1 MSIAQKAVRGVA
13 WNMSTG
19 VGARIIQLVGTLLLT
34 RFIAPAEYG
43 EISAAAVCVQTATQL
58 SSFAFG
64 QYLIAKRP
72 PPEVAFQAA
81 ILHFGTGAFAMAI
94 VMLLTPRLGVLVDA
108 PAMARFVPGFI
119 VAQLIDRVRYVP
131 ERLLVRDLRFRT
143 VAIVNSIGEILY
155 TITAVSFAPR
165 YGGMALVAG
174 WLVRSTF
181 QAVLFLYHAPRAEWL
196 VPSPLRAAAVRALW
210 GYGGPIMIGGLA
222 DFAATRWDNLV
233 ISRLFGPAIMGRY
246 NLAYS
251 LAETPI
257 SYVAEH
263 IGDVLMPSY
272 SRMEPEQR
280 KSAVVRA
287 AGLMGLV
294 VSPLAFGLGAVSPT
308 VVHTFFDARWAPM
321 APMLVILSVMT
332 MFRPIT
338 WSATAFLQAQQHV
351 RLIMVMSFFRAA
363 LLLSVMAIAGK
374 LGGPLWACASTAL
387 AFSCHSVTMII
398 LTGRTEQ
405 ISARDYLLN
414 VARPVLACIPMFIG
428 VLALARTL
436 TAFDVPGVVSLV
448 LQVVLGGVLYVAAAF
463 VFARA
468 LANDLLTLLRKALRR

>member
-1 MSIAQKAVRGVA
+1 
-13 WNMSTG
+13 MSTG
-19 VGARIIQLVGTLLLT
+19 VGARIIQLLGTLLLT

-81 ILHFGTGAFAMAI
+81 LLHFGS
-94 VMLLTPRLGVLVDA
+94 GVLAMSVVMFFTPQLGALVEA
-108 PAMARFVPGFI
+108 PAMARFVPGFV
-119 VAQLIDRVRYVP
+119 VAQLIDRLRYVP

-143 VAIVNSIGEILY
+143 VAIINSLGEILY
-155 TITAVSFAPR
+155 TLTAVSFAPR
-165 YGGMALVAG
+165 FGGIALVGG

-181 QAVLFLYHAPRAEWL
+181 QAVMFIHRAPRAEWF
-196 VPSPLRAAAVRALW
+196 VISPLRLEAMRGLF

-222 DFAATRWDNLV
+222 DFAATRWDNLIV
-233 ISRLFGPAIMGRY
+233 SRLFGPAIMGRY
-246 NLAYS
+246 SLAYN

-272 SRMEPEQR
+272 ARMDPVQR
-280 KSAVVRA
+280 RAAVVRA

-294 VSPLAFGLGAVSPT
+294 VSPLAFGLGAVAPT

-321 APMLVILSVMT
+321 APMLAILSVMT

-338 WSATAFLQAQQHV
+338 WSATAFLQAQQ
-351 RLIMVMSFFRAA
+351 RTRPIMTMSFLRAA
-363 LLLSVMAIAGK
+363 LLLSLMAVVGK
-374 LGGPLWACASTAL
+374 IGGPNWACASAAISFT
-387 AFSCHSVTMII
+387 CYSVAMVVI
-398 LTGRTEQ
+398 TGRTEQ
-405 ISARDYLLN
+405 ISARDYLVN
-414 VARPVLACIPMFIG
+414 VARPVLACVPMFACVLG
-428 VLALARTL
+428 LAQVLARAGVPGAVSLILQVIVGGVVYIASAFVLART
-436 TAFDVPGVVSLV
+436 
-448 LQVVLGGVLYVAAAF
+448 
-463 VFARA
+463 
-468 LANDLLTLLRKALRR
+468 LANDLLALLRKTIRR